1 MLLEAGNE
9 DGHVLG
15 DKYATEKGKLL
26 KTALYFALISTH
38 VSISNHGYSLYHLV
52 LKKVR
57 ISNET

>member
-9 DGHVLG
+9 DGHILG

-26 KTALYFALISTH
+26 KTALYFTLISNH
-38 VSISNHGYSLYHLV
+38 VSNHGYSLYHLV

>member
-1 MLLEAGNE
+1 MKTGTY
-9 DGHVLG
+9 LG
-15 DKYATEKGKLL
+15 TEKGKLL
-26 KTALYFALISTH
+26 KTALYFALISNH